1 MYTVEL
7 ENCGNIINGT
17 ITIEKSKLNIKYGIN
32 GTGKSTIS
40 KSLKYKDS
48 DQIAELK
55 SFYSVGEPNV
65 SVTPDMGEVITFDE
79 EFVNQIV
86 FVDNEVIGNSFEVFL
101 KTENYELKK
110 DQVETRLKQIH
121 TILSLDEQIRKLR
134 QIIFDVNSKFKTT
147 STGALSS
154 TGMLKS
160 IINRQVAVIP
170 TELSQYEGFITNEEI
185 SIPWIDWKGRGDQF
199 DINNRCPYCSEKID
213 RVQQDVRK
221 QVFKNTYSKADSQNL
236 ADMLK
241 FLEELHI
248 YLAEDKY
255 TTLVECVKQNVDGE
269 RIKSLFTKL
278 YSEFSIIIN
287 RYNMIE
293 EFGRKKIAIA
303 DIGNLNKSL
312 ELMRFP
318 IEDFEFFV
326 SDLVK
331 EVFLK
336 TNDIVDSL
344 ISEIGEIKKEMGQL
358 KGVLR
363 ATVEASQNDINE
375 FLKMAGINY
384 EIIIEA
390 EDENESRTILR
401 QLYSDSPTEVSDIKK
416 HLSWGEKNAF
426 ALVLFMYFAG
436 RKKPDLIILDD
447 PISSFDS
454 NKKYALMHRL
464 FLNTERSNLVSLY
477 GKTVLLLTHDF
488 EPITDFVVVGKID
501 TRKVRANFIW
511 NRDGM
516 LREKVIN
523 SEDDIIMIQ
532 KMCAEIALDAHSNR
546 VVRAVFLRKL
556 CELNERKDSWEYAFQ
571 ILSSLIHGENMRRKV
586 ANDVYVDMDE
596 HEKWSGLQLIQQYIP
611 DFKYEDELQNV
622 FNEDNVKSLYAS
634 ECCGYYKLLLFREL
648 TELSQTMRLC
658 PQDEGWFKYVD
669 ETYHI
674 ENDNLHYL
682 DIRKFEVVP
691 DFIIKNVDRF
701 MV

>member
-1 MYTVEL
+1 MYTVKL
-7 ENCGNIINGT
+7 TNCGNIINGT

-32 GTGKSTIS
+32 GTGKSTVS

-48 DQIAELK
+48 EQITELK

-110 DQVETRLKQIH
+110 NQVETRLKQIH
-121 TILSLDEQIRKLR
+121 NILSLDEQIRKLR
-134 QIIFDVNSKFKTT
+134 QIIVDVTSKFKTT

-160 IINRQVAVIP
+160 IINRQVAFIP
-170 TELSQYEGFITNEEI
+170 NELSQYEGFITNKEI
-185 SIPWIDWKGRGDQF
+185 SIPWIDWKGRGDQY
-199 DINNRCPYCSEKID
+199 DINDRCPYCSEKID

-255 TTLVECVKQNVDGE
+255 ATLVGCVKQNVDGE

-293 EFGRKKIAIA
+293 AFGRKKIAIA

-331 EVFLK
+331 EVFCK

-358 KGVLR
+358 KAVLR
-363 ATVEASQNDINE
+363 ATVETSQNDINE

-390 EDENESRTILR
+390 EDENESRKIFVTI
-401 QLYSDSPTEVSDIKK
+401 
-416 HLSWGEKNAF
+416 
-426 ALVLFMYFAG
+426 
-436 RKKPDLIILDD
+436 
-447 PISSFDS
+447 
-454 NKKYALMHRL
+454 
-464 FLNTERSNLVSLY
+464 
-477 GKTVLLLTHDF
+477 
-488 EPITDFVVVGKID
+488 
-501 TRKVRANFIW
+501 
-511 NRDGM
+511 
-516 LREKVIN
+516 
-523 SEDDIIMIQ
+523 
-532 KMCAEIALDAHSNR
+532 
-546 VVRAVFLRKL
+546 
-556 CELNERKDSWEYAFQ
+556 
-571 ILSSLIHGENMRRKV
+571 
-586 ANDVYVDMDE
+586 
-596 HEKWSGLQLIQQYIP
+596 
-611 DFKYEDELQNV
+611 
-622 FNEDNVKSLYAS
+622 
-634 ECCGYYKLLLFREL
+634 
-648 TELSQTMRLC
+648 
-658 PQDEGWFKYVD
+658 
-669 ETYHI
+669 
-674 ENDNLHYL
+674 
-682 DIRKFEVVP
+682 
-691 DFIIKNVDRF
+691 
-701 MV
+701 